1 MPVIPPTFHLS
12 SWELLFGTDQ
22 MPCSMGGTRVSLGV
36 PRCQPPRIK
45 CVGTLCKDRTEGE
58 ERRNGVRA
66 GFDTL
71 AVAWR
76 QVDRSRLMGY
86 RRQMSQP
93 WLVGCVI
100 TQAPTSLLLQALS
113 HAKVN
118 PRQQSMLECCQQTR
132 NHRGLCMESKRRM
145 AETYLSFIFHLVS
158 LKRGPTPLAE
168 LSECSFL

>member
-118 PRQQSMLECCQQTR
+118 PRQQSMLECCQGSVWEA
-132 NHRGLCMESKRRM
+132 RGVWQRHTCPLF
-145 AETYLSFIFHLVS
+145 FI
-158 LKRGPTPLAE
+158 
-168 LSECSFL
+168 